1 MTTAAVEP
9 RAGERAPLGALST
22 DHKAVAIRL
31 AWLSG
36 AFFLA
41 GGVLALLVRSELAVP
56 GMQIVSHQG
65 YDQLFTM
72 HGSTMVYL
80 VVQPL
85 AVALGVYLV
94 PLQIGAANLIAPRA
108 ALFAVWIL
116 AGGGALMY
124 LGFLTH
130 DGAGSA
136 GWTAFL
142 PLSSDR
148 FVQGSG
154 MDMWIVGVALANLAV
169 IILAAVV
176 LLTILLR
183 RAPGMTMLRLS
194 PFCWTQVVT
203 CLMVVFSFPAV
214 IAAMGLVYADRH
226 FGTHVDPIWYL
237 QLFWYYGHPAVYV
250 MFFPFV
256 GCVAE
261 VIPALSRKR
270 FFGYRPFVL
279 SLMVFTAL
287 SMSVW
292 GHHLFTTGRSANEYF
307 AATSTA
313 LAVVAGVEYFDLIAT
328 MWGGSLLLRTPLLF
342 AVAFLLQFLIGGLTG
357 VIVASPPLDYSLND
371 TYFVVA
377 HFHYTLFAG
386 SMFGLFA
393 GVYFWFPKVTGAQL
407 REGLGQIHFWLLVAG
422 TNLTFMPMFVLGY
435 DGMVRR
441 VADYPSD
448 AGFTGMNELA
458 TAGSGV
464 IAASMLVFL
473 ANVAVSLRW
482 RRAAG
487 DDPWEGHSLEWATTS
502 PPPPGNF
509 DRLPPIRSS
518 TPALDLRRAG
528 TA

>member
-31 AWLSG
+31 GWLCG

-85 AVALGVYLV
+85 AVALGVDLV

-183 RAPGMTMLRLS
+183 RAPGMTML
-194 PFCWTQVVT
+194 Q
-203 CLMVVFSFPAV
+203 
-214 IAAMGLVYADRH
+214 
-226 FGTHVDPIWYL
+226 
-237 QLFWYYGHPAVYV
+237 
-250 MFFPFV
+250 
-256 GCVAE
+256 
-261 VIPALSRKR
+261 
-270 FFGYRPFVL
+270 
-279 SLMVFTAL
+279 
-287 SMSVW
+287 
-292 GHHLFTTGRSANEYF
+292 
-307 AATSTA
+307 A
-313 LAVVAGVEYFDLIAT
+313 LAVLAGRK
-328 MWGGSLLLRTPLLF
+328 S
-342 AVAFLLQFLIGGLTG
+342 
-357 VIVASPPLDYSLND
+357 
-371 TYFVVA
+371 
-377 HFHYTLFAG
+377 
-386 SMFGLFA
+386 
-393 GVYFWFPKVTGAQL
+393 
-407 REGLGQIHFWLLVAG
+407 
-422 TNLTFMPMFVLGY
+422 
-435 DGMVRR
+435 
-441 VADYPSD
+441 
-448 AGFTGMNELA
+448 
-458 TAGSGV
+458 
-464 IAASMLVFL
+464 
-473 ANVAVSLRW
+473 
-482 RRAAG
+482 
-487 DDPWEGHSLEWATTS
+487 
-502 PPPPGNF
+502 
-509 DRLPPIRSS
+509 
-518 TPALDLRRAG
+518 
-528 TA
+528 

>member
-1 MTTAAVEP
+1 
-9 RAGERAPLGALST
+9 
-22 DHKAVAIRL
+22 
-31 AWLSG
+31 
-36 AFFLA
+36 
-41 GGVLALLVRSELAVP
+41 
-56 GMQIVSHQG
+56 
-65 YDQLFTM
+65 
-72 HGSTMVYL
+72 
-80 VVQPL
+80 
-85 AVALGVYLV
+85 
-94 PLQIGAANLIAPRA
+94 
-108 ALFAVWIL
+108 
-116 AGGGALMY
+116 
-124 LGFLTH
+124 
-130 DGAGSA
+130 
-136 GWTAFL
+136 
-142 PLSSDR
+142 
-148 FVQGSG
+148 
-154 MDMWIVGVALANLAV
+154 
-169 IILAAVV
+169 
-176 LLTILLR
+176 
-183 RAPGMTMLRLS
+183 
-194 PFCWTQVVT
+194 
-203 CLMVVFSFPAV
+203 MVVFSFPAV

-237 QLFWYYGHPAVYV
+237 PALFWYYGHPAVYV

-292 GHHLFTTGRSANEYF
+292 GHHLVHDGPARQRVLRGHVDRARRRRRRRV
-307 AATSTA
+307 
-313 LAVVAGVEYFDLIAT
+313 LRPHRDDV
-328 MWGGSLLLRTPLLF
+328 GGSLLLRTPLLF

-509 DRLPPIRSS
+509 DRLPPIRRLRRPS
-518 TPALDLRRAG
+518 TCEGRARHEAELDLAGRLGGAPGAHVGGPLGLHRALVVGRRVVPRVGVHRKAVAGTGAPDRIGGRRRPLRRRRPILRERRATG
-528 TA
+528 AAARSPAGPAVALTAVGAVVAAAGGAVGIWMTRVGIRVAAVGAAGVLAARRRPQ